1 MQKVAAVQGT
11 RLPPCFDSGTLHIQN
26 GRIAQI
32 SGAPAG
38 DVPAGDVPALDASGL
53 TLLPGFID
61 LHIHGAAGHDTMDA
75 TPAALAAIA
84 REVARHGVT
93 AFVPTT
99 ITASVA
105 ETRRAVENV
114 AAYMRDQANH
124 PSDGARVLGV
134 HLEGPFISPKH
145 PGAQPAQH
153 IRLPDLAEFQ
163 ALVDT
168 GCVRL
173 ITLAPEQPGADEL
186 IRSARRQGIG
196 VILGHTDATFVQCQH
211 AVDLGASQATHTFN
225 AMRGFHHREPGTAG
239 ATLALDGL
247 CAQLIADNVHVHP
260 AAVRV
265 LARCKGV
272 DGTLLITDAMRAAG
286 LPDGEYDLGGQTVRV
301 EGGECRLPDG
311 TLAGSVLTMER
322 ALQNFLAASG
332 WSLAEAWPVSSRS
345 AALSLGM
352 DSEMGLLE
360 AGRRADLVL
369 LDQGLAVVA
378 TLVGGEVA
386 YLRKGEEDRLT
397 LPRTSTSPCCI
408 PSSSDSSGSAEKDSA

>member
-1 MQKVAAVQGT
+1 MQKVAAVRGA
-11 RLPPCFDSGTLHIQN
+11 RLPPYFESGTLQIQD
-26 GRIAQI
+26 GRIAQTN
-32 SGAPAG
+32 GALAG
-38 DVPAGDVPALDASGL
+38 GVLAGGVPALDATGL

-75 TPAALAAIA
+75 TTDALAAIA
-84 REVARHGVT
+84 REIARHGVT

-99 ITASVA
+99 ITASVE

-114 AAYMRDQANH
+114 AAFLREQE
-124 PSDGARVLGV
+124 SRSVDGARVLGV

-153 IRLPDLAEFQ
+153 IRLPNLAEFQ

-173 ITLAPEQPGADEL
+173 ITLAPEQPGADDL
-186 IRSARRQGIG
+186 IRSARRQGVG
-196 VILGHTDATFVQCQH
+196 VILGHTDATFAQCQH

-239 ATLALDGL
+239 ATLALSGL
-247 CAQLIADNVHVHP
+247 RAQLIADNVHVHP
-260 AAVRV
+260 AAMRI
-265 LARCKGV
+265 LARCKGA
-272 DGTLLITDAMRAAG
+272 DGTLLITDAMRAAD
-286 LPDGEYDLGGQTVRV
+286 LPDGEYDLGGQVVRV
-301 EGGECRLPDG
+301 EHGECRLPDG

-322 ALQNFLAASG
+322 ALQNFLSATG

-345 AALSLGM
+345 VARALGV
-352 DSEMGLLE
+352 DGEMGSLE

-369 LDQGLAVVA
+369 LDEGLAVVA
-378 TLVGGEVA
+378 TLVGGEIV
-386 YLRKGEEDRLT
+386 YLRKGEEGRL
-397 LPRTSTSPCCI
+397 
-408 PSSSDSSGSAEKDSA
+408 AHEA